1 MTLLDELQSTITGV
15 AARVGPSVVGLGRGW
30 AAGSGVVIA
39 PGQVATVAHAV
50 RRDEPT
56 VRFGDGR
63 RAEATIAGVDRDA
76 NVAVLNVDTGDTPA
90 IEPAGEPSGLGAPV
104 IALADPSGR
113 GLRATL
119 GFVTSA
125 QPRSVRGPSGRRLNG
140 ALEHSAPLPR
150 GSSGGPLVDPS
161 GRLLGLNAIRL
172 EGGLILAVPASRELL
187 EGLARGERAE
197 PRPLGIGLPR
207 ARRAPRRRDAA
218 RAPPHVA
225 RRMRRAVGLPERE
238 GLLVR
243 GVRDGSPADR
253 AGIRRGDL
261 ILSDFDELNAAIDS
275 GKPTIE
281 LAIVRGA
288 EDVTVTV
295 AFDADVETV

>member
-30 AAGSGVVIA
+30 AAGSGVVIG
-39 PGQVATVAHAV
+39 PGQVAPAAPAGRREERTVGFRA
-50 RRDEPT
+50 
-56 VRFGDGR
+56 GR

-76 NVAVLNVDTGDTPA
+76 NVAVLNVDTGDAPA

-125 QPRSVRGPSGRRLNG
+125 QPRSMRGPSGRRLNG

-150 GSSGGPLVDPS
+150 GSSGGPLVDPG

-197 PRPLGIGLPR
+197 PRRLGIAL
-207 ARRAPRRRDAA
+207 
-218 RAPPHVA
+218 APPHVA

-261 ILSDFDELNAAIDS
+261 IAAVSGSEADRLDTLHAALDS
-275 GKPTIE
+275 GAPTIE
-281 LAIVRGA
+281 LAVVRGA
-288 EDVTVTV
+288 DELTITV
-295 AFDADVETV
+295 AFDATVV

>member
-1 MTLLDELQSTITGV
+1 MTVLDELQSTITDV

-30 AAGSGVVIA
+30 AAGSGVGIG

-50 RRDEPT
+50 RREEPT
-56 VRFGDGR
+56 VRFRDGR

-76 NVAVLNVDTGDTPA
+76 NVAGLNVDTGDAPA
-90 IEPAGEPSGLGAPV
+90 IEPAGDLPGLGAPV

-125 QPRSVRGPSGRRLNG
+125 EPRSVRGPSGRRLSG

-150 GSSGGPLVDPS
+150 GSSGGPLVAPD

-172 EGGLILAVPASRELL
+172 EGGLILAVPAAPELL
-187 EGLARGERAE
+187 ERLGRGERVE
-197 PRPLGIGLPR
+197 QRRLGVAL
-207 ARRAPRRRDAA
+207 
-218 RAPPHVA
+218 APPHVA

-253 AGIRRGDL
+253 AGLGRGDL
-261 ILSDFDELNAAIDS
+261 IVSVNGSEDDHLDALHAALEA
-275 GKPTIE
+275 GAATIE
-281 LAIVRGA
+281 LGLVRGA
-288 EDVTVTV
+288 E
-295 AFDADVETV
+295 EL